1 MRRRFLFGLTVLL
14 MVVPQ
19 SILAQ
24 ATTARVEGAITDPS
38 GKPVQDATV
47 VVTNTRTALARAT
60 VTDAFGHYSVQGL
73 PPAPYQIEV
82 QAAELFAAPIE
93 VVLQIGRSDQV
104 DVRMSVQQV
113 EVITVTSERPVFDV
127 SKPEVSTVVGERQI
141 KELPLINRD
150 FTDLASLAPGAKPK
164 QTGQVDPTK
173 NEDIY
178 RPFTIGAGNG
188 REVNIQI
195 DGGDTNDRAV
205 GTWTQGYT
213 AEAIQ
218 EFAVIT
224 DQYKAEYGRASHG
237 VVNVITKSG
246 SNDWNGSA
254 FGLYRD
260 DSLRSENFSERLSGA
275 EKSPSERRQYGGSLG
290 GKIVTNKL
298 FFFTAWEHIEEES
311 PTAYSPSVTGF
322 ARTSG
327 FAGQSFSTGLDRDL
341 FTAKL
346 NWNINDN
353 NSAFIRYALDDNA
366 FINDQGGALTLDV
379 FNGSSTNEGYSLL
392 GNWTAL
398 SGSFLNELTLHVNNF
413 ENGIASNTPTGSSV
427 TPGAGTADFDF
438 ITTQNYDLF
447 SLGRNANT
455 PQATLQAV
463 DQFRNDFT
471 WLLGDHD
478 LKIGVDYLDVTFDES
493 LLGALVPTIAFNFQ
507 TGITPDD
514 VDARGDQLGIINTVV
529 PGNPGLI
536 PASDYTQIGVYVQ
549 DTWRAT
555 DRLSVYYG
563 LRYDADKGVFDTLT
577 EGINRT
583 FYEAVAAGSPGRFEN
598 IFPED
603 TESFAPRLGFVYS
616 LGESDKNVLRGSF
629 GQFNDKVIENLTIF
643 GTQNLSPVVFPN
655 LPTLNCAAGNCAAG
669 FDPDGP
675 GGVGPL
681 PVDFTWNNWLQ
692 QGALRNWYETL
703 VSSLGPLNTLNGQV
717 MIMPSPDW
725 QTPEISTLSVG
736 WGHRINN
743 AWSVDTNAIYSEG
756 RNQYRLFDVRS
767 FDNSGLLPGSP
778 AALEIFFVTNGKSEY
793 QALQSQLRGRS
804 RKYDVTVNLTVSES
818 RGTQDSGASAN
829 ESGTFDIFS
838 GGNRRFTGADPSLN
852 PACNTAGGPICVT
865 EADEWGPISG
875 DQTVWASVFGS
886 YRLPWG
892 VTVSGD
898 ASYGSDIAF
907 WQSAGYDWNNDGN
920 NNGSE
925 YLGRA
930 GSGNGDDFFSA
941 NLRVAKTFQFGG
953 DLELDIFGEVFNV
966 TNTTNYGLFV
976 DQTEFNFDTTP
987 NANFENPTGNEVGQ
1001 SRTYNLGVRFRF

>member
-1 MRRRFLFGLTVLL
+1 MQRRIFLGLVIFLMILPQTV
-14 MVVPQ
+14 
-19 SILAQ
+19 LAQ
-24 ATTARVEGAITDPS
+24 ATTATVEGTVTDPN
-38 GKPVQDATV
+38 GEPIKDATV

-60 VTDAFGHYSVQGL
+60 VTDAFGRYLIQGL
-73 PPAPYQIEV
+73 PPAPYQVVVE
-82 QAAELFAAPIE
+82 AANFFASPVE
-93 VVLQIGRSDQV
+93 TVLQIGRSSVV
-104 DVRMSVQQV
+104 DVKMSVQQV
-113 EVITVTSERPVFDV
+113 EVITVTSERAVFDV
-127 SKPEVSTVVGERQI
+127 SKPEVSTVISERQI
-141 KELPLINRD
+141 EELPLINRD

-237 VVNVITKSG
+237 VVNVITKTG
-246 SNDWNGSA
+246 SNELSGSA

-275 EKSPSERRQYGGSLG
+275 AKSPSERRQWGGSLG
-290 GKIVTNKL
+290 GRIVSDKL
-298 FFFTAWEHIEEES
+298 FFFTAYEHIEEES
-311 PTAYSPSVTGF
+311 PTAYSPNVTGF

-346 NWNINDN
+346 NWNINSSN
-353 NSAFIRYALDDNA
+353 TAFLRYALDENTFA
-366 FINDQGGALTLDV
+366 NDQGGALTLDV

-398 SGSFLNELTLHVNNF
+398 SGNFLNELTLHVNDF
-413 ENGIASNTPTGSSV
+413 ENGIVSNTPTGSSV
-427 TPGAGTADFDF
+427 TPGAGSPDFDF

-447 SLGRNANT
+447 SLGRNGNT

-478 LKIGVDYLDVTFDES
+478 IKVGIDYLDVTFDEA
-493 LLGALVPTIAFNFQ
+493 LLGALVPTISFNFQ
-507 TGITPDD
+507 TGVTPDT
-514 VDARGDQLGIINTVV
+514 VDANGDDLSIINTVA
-529 PGNPGLI
+529 PNNPGLI
-536 PASDYTQIGVYVQ
+536 PASDYTQIGIYAQ
-549 DTWRAT
+549 DTWRLN
-555 DRLSVYYG
+555 DRLSIYYG
-563 LRYDADKGVFDTLT
+563 LRYDKDAGVFDTLT

-583 FYEAVAAGSPGRFEN
+583 FYESVAAGSPGRFEN
-598 IFPED
+598 TFPED

-616 LGESDKNVLRGSF
+616 LDDSDKNVIRGSF

-655 LPTLNCAAGNCAAG
+655 LPSLNCGAGNCAAG

-692 QGALRNWYETL
+692 QGALRDWYETL

-717 MIMPSPDW
+717 MVMPAPDW
-725 QTPEISTLSVG
+725 KTPVINTLSLG

-743 AWSVDTNAIYSEG
+743 NWSVDTNAIYSEG
-756 RNQYRLFDVRS
+756 SRQYRWLDVRS

-778 AALEIFFVTNGKSEY
+778 AAIEIFFVTNGRSEY
-793 QALQSQLRGRS
+793 SALQSQLRGRS
-804 RKYDVTVNLTVSES
+804 RKYDLTFNLTVSES

-829 ESGTFDIFS
+829 ESGTLDIFS
-838 GGNRRFTGADPSLN
+838 GGNRRFTGADPADN
-852 PACNTAGGPICVT
+852 PACGTPGGPICVT

-875 DQTVWASVFGS
+875 DQTVWASVFAS
-886 YRLPWG
+886 YRLPYG
-892 VTVSGD
+892 IVVSGD
-898 ASYGSDIAF
+898 ASWGSDIAF

-925 YLGRA
+925 YIMPA
-930 GSGNGDDFFSA
+930 GSGNGDDFFAA

-953 DLELDIFGEVFNV
+953 DFELDVFGEVFNV
-966 TNTTNYGLFV
+966 TNNTNYGLFV
-976 DQTEFNFDTTP
+976 DQTEFNLDTTP
-987 NANFENPTGNEVGQ
+987 NPNYENPTGNEVGQ
-1001 SRTYNLGVRFRF
+1001 SRTYNVGLRFRF